1 MVERTSVM
9 VLVVVVVVVAA
20 TAVVMVVIVLIGMFN
35 VLLSI
40 TAISWHLNHDNFQFS
55 FHKIGQNQG
64 QHE

>member
-1 MVERTSVM
+1 MVERTS

-20 TAVVMVVIVLIGMFN
+20 AAGVIVLIATFN

-55 FHKIGQNQG
+55 FHKLGQNQG

>member
-1 MVERTSVM
+1 MVERTS

-20 TAVVMVVIVLIGMFN
+20 AAAVVMVVIVLIATFN